1 MIHID
6 VMANRVEAPELVNRE
21 YQQLQRDTP
30 NFQTLDKRE
39 ADDEDGEHDIDKIF
53 SNDRSDSNI
62 VQHHS
67 EVLDHENESGISGLH
82 PIELTAHSILNAP
95 LDHLNEDFEL
105 LGQSQYILLT
115 RLRLIEERLKSFKKV
130 VIDDGNMTS
139 EKEISETFNKIR
151 ELKKR
156 LGVTVKSLDKVEARV
171 ERMNKKLNIDANE

>member
-1 MIHID
+1 MT
-6 VMANRVEAPELVNRE
+6 NRVEAPELVNHE
-21 YQQLQRDTP
+21 YQQSQRDTTIS
-30 NFQTLDKRE
+30 QALDKPKVE
-39 ADDEDGEHDIDKIF
+39 DEHGEHDIGEIF
-53 SNDRSDSNI
+53 SNNRSDSNI
-62 VQHHS
+62 VQNHT
-67 EVLDHENESGISGLH
+67 EVLEHDRESGISGLH

-115 RLRLIEERLKSFKKV
+115 RLRLIEDRLKSFKKV

-139 EKEISETFNKIR
+139 EKEVSDTFNKIR